1 MDRIEYSRHI
11 DASCSVVYMVPLIY
25 TRYMI
30 HLLYDGIDTCE
41 RMSILRIMV
50 RGPLRREPYKCSQGN
65 DEHHTS

>member
-50 RGPLRREPYKCSQGN
+50 
-65 DEHHTS
+65 